1 MIIQRRTTWLFA
13 FLQVLLLSACG
24 VASHAQVSSMDDE
37 QKLYDIKEAMDL
49 QGLSTLASSDADVNF
64 LKALGQSRNIEY
76 ARFID
81 VNPALVKAGVGRLLV
96 SLPNGDI
103 VKFQQRNVYEEGNNT
118 TYWFGDIVSDR
129 KQHHTSPGEV
139 DIDPVSRIMLV
150 RQGQRLSGEIYLPG
164 QFYRLENAGAGRYAL
179 IKFGSD
185 SNLKCDPIRESQ
197 GKELKKQ

>member
-164 QFYRLENAGAGRYAL
+164 
-179 IKFGSD
+179 
-185 SNLKCDPIRESQ
+185 
-197 GKELKKQ
+197 